1 MTSAFNESTIVDRTL
16 ILNKNLKQFLITA
29 FLALVGGYLYVAALG
44 TGFRAFILIHG
55 GILFF
60 AGVAIFLRNIKPF
73 LIFST
78 LFAIALGYGR
88 HFVYQKLPFES
99 VLYSAGIR
107 LDGSELILIICYLH
121 WFISSIG
128 SQEGK
133 KPLTIGGKVGAV
145 FLAWIIYVFLSSF
158 LTAT

>member
-1 MTSAFNESTIVDRTL
+1 MDRILTI
-16 ILNKNLKQFLITA
+16 NKNLKLFLITA
-29 FLALVGGYLYVAALG
+29 FLALAGGYLYVMALG
-44 TGFRAFILIHG
+44 TGFRAFIIIHG

-73 LIFST
+73 LIFTT

-107 LDGSELILIICYLH
+107 LDGSELILIICYIH
-121 WFISSIG
+121 WAVSSAG
-128 SQEGK
+128 SSEIAR
-133 KPLTIGGKVGAV
+133 PLTIGGKVGAV
-145 FLAWIIYVFLSSF
+145 FLTWIIYVFFSSF
-158 LTAT
+158 LTATQEDYSLYE